1 MRASVA
7 VLAGLTLLGAAP
19 AVAQIQQRPAT
30 SRSEAQTNAIAGS
43 LQAQGQ
49 NRNAAQQNQFEIN
62 SLRTQNDMRATS
74 PIVTA
79 PPIVGP
85 APVR

>member
-1 MRASVA
+1 MRIIFAAAS
-7 VLAGLTLLGAAP
+7 LALLTTP
-19 AVAQIQQRPAT
+19 ALAQIQQLPAT

-49 NRNAAQQNQFEIN
+49 SRNAAQQNQFEIN